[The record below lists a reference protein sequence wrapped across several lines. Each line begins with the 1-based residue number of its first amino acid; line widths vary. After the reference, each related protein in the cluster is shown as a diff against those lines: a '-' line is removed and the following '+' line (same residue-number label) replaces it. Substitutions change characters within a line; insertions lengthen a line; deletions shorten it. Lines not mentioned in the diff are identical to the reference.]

1 MGLALS
7 FLVPLV
13 PLVPLVLAG
22 TVSTGC
28 KKKTTTA
35 PAAGDADSTASAT
48 PNASASVTVP
58 PTLATPDLTI
68 TEFTAKIAPTTCT
81 MLAACKNDK
90 VKATLSMS
98 VILAASFGS
107 MDKPDL
113 AKEMQGVSKSM
124 KADKR
129 FLPSEAECTTIGNI
143 ALKVVGVTPDK
154 VGKTLAYDATKGA
167 ACLASI
173 ATAPEPCKTEVKLAA
188 EPKFKDIDA
197 FGKELHDP
205 LEAYAKPCEDVIT
218 GLVEVGAA
226 CDSDLECKGK
236 GNKCQKAKDL
246 KIKTK
251 VCTARTPAP
260 GKK

>member
-13 PLVPLVLAG
+13 LAG
-22 TVSTGC
+22 AASTGC
-28 KKKTTTA
+28 KKKPQTA
-35 PAAGDADSTASAT
+35 PAAGDADSTSPAT
-48 PNASASVTVP
+48 PSASVTAP
-58 PTLATPDLTI
+58 PTLATPEPTI
-68 TEFTAKIAPTTCT
+68 TEFTAKIAPATCT

-107 MDKPDL
+107 MDNPDL

-143 ALKVVGVTPDK
+143 ALKVVGVNPDK

-173 ATAPEPCKTEVKLAA
+173 ATAPEPCKTEVKLAT

-218 GLVEVGAA
+218 GVVEVGAA

-236 GNKCQKAKDL
+236 GNKCQKAKDP
-246 KIKTK
+246 KTKTK
-251 VCTARTPAP
+251 VCTARAPAP